1 MKDERGRPT
10 VMTPEN
16 IEKLEEGFLKGFS
29 DRESC
34 LYAKIAPS
42 TLYAFCQ
49 ENPDFSER
57 KELLKE
63 QVKMKAKDNIQA
75 AIHAGDKLL
84 SQWYL
89 ERRDKDF
96 KPKSDLTSDDKP
108 IPILIN
114 AISNNNSD
122 QQNSEAEA
130 ENQGDSG
137 RNSGE

>member
-1 MKDERGRPT
+1 MEERGRPT

-16 IEKLEEGFLKGFS
+16 IAKLEEGFLHGLS

-34 LYAKIAPS
+34 LYAGLAPS
-42 TLYAFCQ
+42 TLYAFCV

-63 QVKMKAKDNIQA
+63 QIKMRAKLNISSGIA
-75 AIHAGDKLL
+75 GGDKPL

-96 KPKSDLTSDDKP
+96 KAKSDITSDNKP
-108 IPILIN
+108 IPILGVQE
-114 AISNNNSD
+114 SNSD
-122 QQNSEAEA
+122 NKDTGPDQAN
-130 ENQGDSG
+130 
-137 RNSGE
+137 